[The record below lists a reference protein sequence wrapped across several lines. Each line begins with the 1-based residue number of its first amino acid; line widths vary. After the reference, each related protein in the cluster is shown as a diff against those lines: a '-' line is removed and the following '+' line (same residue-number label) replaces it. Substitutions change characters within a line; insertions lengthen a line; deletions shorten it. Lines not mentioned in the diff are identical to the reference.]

1 MSSVLSSSCA
11 ITYHLA
17 RNPHVQAKLH
27 KELDEAMGNDDDP
40 VATYEQVKKLPYLEA
55 VINEALRIHSTSG
68 IGLPR
73 LVPEGGL
80 QVSGHFFPEGTVLSV
95 PTYTIHRDREV
106 WGDDVDAFRPERWF
120 EQDEKAIQKTFNP
133 FSYGPRS
140 CVGRNLAS
148 MELLIIIGS
157 ILRRYHFVLENPDK
171 PVSSQTL
178 PILYLQNTDRIPHEI
193 V

>member
-1 MSSVLSSSCA
+1 M
-11 ITYHLA
+11 
-17 RNPHVQAKLH
+17 H
-27 KELDEAMGNDDDP
+27 KELDEALGNDDDP

-80 QVSGHFFPEGTVLSV
+80 HFSGHFFPEGTVLSV
-95 PTYTIHRDREV
+95 PTYTIHRDRDI
-106 WGDDVDAFRPERWF
+106 WGEDVDAFRPERWF
-120 EQDEKAIQKTFNP
+120 EQDEKVIQKTFNP

-157 ILRRYHFVLENPDK
+157 ILRRYHFVLEDPDK
-171 PVSSQTL
+171 PVSNHAYSTFLRSNLSEYSLIQWRVSSGNQLTVL
-178 PILYLQNTDRIPHEI
+178 LASREGMYDRL
-193 V
+193 